1 MNVVI
6 VGGGASGVLVALCV
20 MRKGAHTDTIVVIDD
35 GQNIGEGVAYA
46 RVNEHYLLNV
56 RAIGMSAYHDQPM
69 HFVEWLREAKDYHDA
84 EGFVPRHW
92 YAEYLR
98 HEMAVQIQ
106 QSNVQLTIHRGVA
119 QHIDRTT
126 HRVTCVGGKQYDA
139 DVVVM
144 AIGNLAS
151 QNPVQRWNT
160 IPTRLC
166 DWRKFHPGVIN
177 ADERII
183 IIGSG
188 LTMIDQIVAL
198 HASGFKGQV
207 VAVSRHGYIPK
218 THVNRQ
224 SYPCPIT
231 VADADLPLSV
241 LLRKIRTAIQH
252 AQQAGVP
259 WQAVI
264 DSIRPHTQG
273 IWRRWNVNVQQRFLR
288 HLRAIWDVHRHRMA
302 PEISQRIHQMITA
315 GQLHV
320 IAGRIQGYVET
331 QDGVQIMLEKNG
343 QSQVL
348 SGNIAINCTG
358 PASTY
363 VTTHVPIVY
372 ALAADGVV
380 TPHENGIGLH
390 INELGQLVNATGL
403 VEPWLWCI
411 GSMRKGADWE
421 CTAIPDIRVHAHQL
435 VSALYNHERTV

>member
-6 VGGGASGVLVALCV
+6 VGGGASGVLVALCA
-20 MRKGAHTDTIVVIDD
+20 MRMGSHANAVVIIDD
-35 GQNIGEGVAYA
+35 GQDIGEGVAYA
-46 RVNEHYLLNV
+46 RVNERYLLNV

-69 HFVEWLREAKDYHDA
+69 HFVEWLRDVKDYHDA

-98 HEMAVQIQ
+98 HELAVQVQ
-106 QSNVQLTIHRGVA
+106 QSDVQLTIHRGIA
-119 QHIDRTT
+119 QQIDRMT
-126 HRVTCVGGKQYDA
+126 HTVTCTDGKQYDA

-144 AIGNLAS
+144 AVGNLAS
-151 QNPVQRWNT
+151 QNPVQRWNA
-160 IPTRLC
+160 IPTRLR

-198 HASGFKGQV
+198 HAHGFKGQI
-207 VAVSRHGYIPK
+207 VAVSRHGYIPQ
-218 THVNRQ
+218 THVDRQ

-231 VADADLPLSV
+231 VADADVPLSV
-241 LLRKIRTAIQH
+241 LLRKIRIAVLD

-273 IWRRWNVNVQQRFLR
+273 IWRRWNADVQRRFLR

-302 PEISQRIHQMITA
+302 PEISQRINQMITA
-315 GQLHV
+315 KQLHV
-320 IAGRIQGYVET
+320 IAGHLRGYQET
-331 QDGVQIMLEKNG
+331 PNGVQIMLEKNG
-343 QSQVL
+343 QVQVI
-348 SGNIAINCTG
+348 SGNVVINCTG
-358 PASTY
+358 PSSNY
-363 VTTHVPIVY
+363 VTPHVPIVH
-372 ALAADGVV
+372 ALAEDGVV
-380 TPHENGIGLH
+380 TAHENGIGLRV
-390 INELGQLVNATGL
+390 NQSGQLVNASGQ
-403 VEPWLWCI
+403 VESWLWCI
-411 GSMRKGADWE
+411 GPMRKGADWE
-421 CTAIPDIRVHAHQL
+421 CTAVPDIRVHAHQL